1 MIFFNSTE
9 IVPGVRVIEFAK
21 MVCPKSLFWEKGTLN
36 IFCLIFIFGESIT
49 FVMVQFDLR
58 ISNKIQ
64 IQYFKDST
72 GRNCTLRL
80 LKSDAFS
87 ILRTIQTAK
96 IDEPIPKPRV
106 SVLSIPDIKYQSRNK
121 KIAVK
126 IDRNK

>member
-1 MIFFNSTE
+1 
-9 IVPGVRVIEFAK
+9 
-21 MVCPKSLFWEKGTLN
+21 
-36 IFCLIFIFGESIT
+36 
-49 FVMVQFDLR
+49 MVQFDLR

-64 IQYFKDST
+64 IQYFKVST

-106 SVLSIPDIKYQSRNK
+106 NVLSMPDIKYQSRNK

-126 IDRNK
+126 TDRNKLISLLCLQFKVFLGLSKSLKLNYT

>member
-1 MIFFNSTE
+1 M
-9 IVPGVRVIEFAK
+9 K
-21 MVCPKSLFWEKGTLN
+21 
-36 IFCLIFIFGESIT
+36 
-49 FVMVQFDLR
+49 VQFDLR

-106 SVLSIPDIKYQSRNK
+106 NVLSIPDIKYQSRNK